1 VSLNLKD
8 LKDNFRVKVD
18 DLLQHCSKRG
28 ISMQPYYTLRTPFE
42 QARLWRKSR
51 TNAEVVQMILR
62 LREKGADFLAH
73 CLESV
78 GPQTPG
84 KWETDSPPG
93 FSWHQ
98 WGEAVDCVWIIDQ
111 KTQWSTTKLVN
122 NVNGYEVYAAEATK
136 IGLTSLGAS
145 IGDWVHVQL
154 RTETGPQK
162 IFTLEQIDQ
171 TMEKQFG

>member
-1 VSLNLKD
+1 MSLNLKD
-8 LKDNFRVKVD
+8 LKDDFRVKVN
-18 DLLQHCSKRG
+18 DLLKHCSNRG

-51 TNAEVVQMILR
+51 TNAEVVQMISQ

-78 GPQTPG
+78 GPQTTG

-98 WGEAVDCVWIIDQ
+98 WGEAVDCVWIINQ
-111 KTQWSTTKLVN
+111 KTEWSTTKLVN
-122 NVNGYEVYAAEATK
+122 NVNGYEVYANEAAK

-154 RTETGPQK
+154 RKETGPQK
-162 IFTLEQIDQ
+162 LLTLEQINQ
-171 TMEKQFG
+171 SMEKQFG